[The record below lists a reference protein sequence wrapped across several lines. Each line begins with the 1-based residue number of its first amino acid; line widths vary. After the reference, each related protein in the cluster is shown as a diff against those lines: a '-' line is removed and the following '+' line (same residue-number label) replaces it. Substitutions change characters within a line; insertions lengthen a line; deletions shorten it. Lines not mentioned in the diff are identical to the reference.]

1 MLKKEYSTKSILEE
15 AQTLDTFED
24 IMLKNI
30 SKKFNKLQ
38 EG

>member
-1 MLKKEYSTKSILEE
+1 MLKKEYSTKNILEE

-24 IMLKNI
+24 IMLKSV